1 MAVRDQIDRII
12 ANRKEKSEALQ
23 KRKIA
28 MQEIKNLLRNS
39 GSALVMQTRD
49 IQDEQLR
56 AQYGTVFSS
65 INTMPAQKRVDQLIR
80 KLDEGIKRFD
90 RDYISIAT
98 VGKEGQG
105 KSQFLQSVG
114 DLDNSI
120 IPAYDGTSCTGA
132 TSIKIRTSSP
142 PA

>member
-23 KRKIA
+23 KRKTA

-56 AQYGTVFSS
+56 AQYGTIFGG

-98 VGKEGQG
+98 VGKERQG

-120 IPAYDGTSCTGA
+120 IPA
-132 TSIKIRTSSP
+132 
-142 PA
+142 

>member
-23 KRKIA
+23 KRKTA

-56 AQYGTVFSS
+56 AQYGTIFSS
-65 INTMPAQKRVDQLIR
+65 INTMP
-80 KLDEGIKRFD
+80 
-90 RDYISIAT
+90 
-98 VGKEGQG
+98 
-105 KSQFLQSVG
+105 
-114 DLDNSI
+114 I
-120 IPAYDGTSCTGA
+120 IQT
-132 TSIKIRTSSP
+132 
-142 PA
+142 